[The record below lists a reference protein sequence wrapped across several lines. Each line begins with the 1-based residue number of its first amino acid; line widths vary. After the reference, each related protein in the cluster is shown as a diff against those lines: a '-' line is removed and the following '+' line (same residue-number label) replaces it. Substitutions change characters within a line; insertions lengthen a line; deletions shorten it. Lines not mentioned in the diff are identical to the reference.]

1 MAIPKEI
8 MENSLILQKIY
19 SYCNYQERCI
29 REVEQK
35 LKTLTVQKK
44 MIPSIINHLQKE
56 GYVDEER
63 YAKAFAGGKFRLN
76 KWGKQKI
83 EFELKIRGI
92 PELMIQEGMNSIDHK
107 DYLQTLKNMMI
118 RKYDEI
124 KSEEDENIREK
135 IINFAYGKGYEM
147 EYILSL
153 IKELKI

>member
-1 MAIPKEI
+1 MAKQREVL
-8 MENSLILQKIY
+8 EKSLILQKIY
-19 SYCNYQERCI
+19 GYCNYQERCI

-35 LKTLTVQKK
+35 LKTLAVQKK
-44 MIPSIINHLQKE
+44 MIPSIINHLQTE
-56 GYVDEER
+56 GYIDEER

-83 EFELKIRGI
+83 EFELRIRSI
-92 PELMIQEGMNSIDHK
+92 PELMVQEGLNSIDQK
-107 DYLQTLKNMMI
+107 DYLQTLKNLMI

-124 KSEEDENIREK
+124 KSDDDENIREK

-147 EYILSL
+147 ENILSL